1 MLDKTNFVPHGRH
14 LISGQWI
21 KGEKTFNSAPASG
34 PSHAFSV
41 GSPALVDQS
50 AKSAEEAFG
59 SYGYTSRAKRAAF
72 LNAIADN
79 IEARAEAITEIGSQ
93 ETGLPE
99 ARLQGERGRA
109 VGQLRLFAG
118 HILAGN
124 YLDHRHDK
132 GLPDR
137 KPLPR
142 ADLRLVQQPI
152 GPVAVF
158 GASNCPLAFSTAG
171 GDTQM

>member
-50 AKSAEEAFG
+50 AKSAEEAFW

-72 LNAIADN
+72 LNAIAEN

>member
-50 AKSAEEAFG
+50 AKSAEEAFW

-93 ETGLPE
+93 ETGLP
-99 ARLQGERGRA
+99 
-109 VGQLRLFAG
+109 
-118 HILAGN
+118 
-124 YLDHRHDK
+124 
-132 GLPDR
+132 
-137 KPLPR
+137 
-142 ADLRLVQQPI
+142 
-152 GPVAVF
+152 
-158 GASNCPLAFSTAG
+158 
-171 GDTQM
+171 